1 MVIFYPL
8 LSRSIKY
15 VGNNCY
21 VQLEDL
27 FLITE
32 DWIFNTQTTGGKNTQ
47 LLKKHFIH
55 TKKNK

>member
-8 LSRSIKY
+8 LSLSIKY

-27 FLITE
+27 FLITG
-32 DWIFNTQTTGGKNTQ
+32 DWIFNTQTTGGKTLNY
-47 LLKKHFIH
+47 LKSILY
-55 TKKNK
+55 TPKKYK

>member
-8 LSRSIKY
+8 LSLSIKY

-32 DWIFNTQTTGGKNTQ
+32 DWIFNTQTTEGKNTQ
-47 LLKKHFIH
+47 LLK
-55 TKKNK
+55 